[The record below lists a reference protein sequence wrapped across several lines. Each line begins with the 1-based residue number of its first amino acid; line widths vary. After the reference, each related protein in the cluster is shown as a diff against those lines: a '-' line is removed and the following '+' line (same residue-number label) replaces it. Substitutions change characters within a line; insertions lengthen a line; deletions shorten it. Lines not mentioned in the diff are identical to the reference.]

1 MNKVM
6 HLNKLT
12 MTAFAN
18 KIKAYQ
24 KIFFLKED
32 SDKKTMKTC
41 YYDED
46 ILITFQYKENEFSG
60 NKLILHDIFI
70 SN

>member
-1 MNKVM
+1 
-6 HLNKLT
+6 

-24 KIFFLKED
+24 NLCLFKED
-32 SDKKTMKTC
+32 SDKKTVKTC

-60 NKLILHDIFI
+60 NKLIIHDIFI